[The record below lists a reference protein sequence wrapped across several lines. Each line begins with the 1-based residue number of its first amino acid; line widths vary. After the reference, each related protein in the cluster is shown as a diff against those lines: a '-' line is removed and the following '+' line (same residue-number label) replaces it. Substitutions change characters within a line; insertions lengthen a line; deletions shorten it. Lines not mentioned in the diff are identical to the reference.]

1 MSAAAP
7 ALNATVQGFAAL
19 LVWSS
24 LASLTALAAPMPPFQ
39 LAAITFSIGTVV
51 GLVYARATRQPL
63 VGPKSIPAGALALGV
78 YGLLGYHVCYFYALQ
93 QAPPLEAN
101 LINYL
106 WPLLIVV
113 FAGLL
118 PVRVGGRPLRWWHV
132 AGALLGLAG
141 TMLVLINTGVG
152 LSFSGAGSGYAA
164 AVAGAVIWSSY
175 SVASRLFQAVPSTA
189 VTASCAAT
197 ALGALILHLVS
208 ETTEVPKSP
217 AAWAAVVAM
226 GVGPVG
232 LAFYLW
238 DRGMKQ
244 GEIRLLGVAS
254 YTTPLL
260 STALL
265 ALLGLGTA
273 GPALWLAALL
283 VTAGALLAASD
294 SLVPTR

>member
-232 LAFYLW
+232 LAF
-238 DRGMKQ
+238 
-244 GEIRLLGVAS
+244 
-254 YTTPLL
+254 
-260 STALL
+260 
-265 ALLGLGTA
+265 
-273 GPALWLAALL
+273 
-283 VTAGALLAASD
+283 
-294 SLVPTR
+294 

>member
-1 MSAAAP
+1 
-7 ALNATVQGFAAL
+7 
-19 LVWSS
+19 
-24 LASLTALAAPMPPFQ
+24 
-39 LAAITFSIGTVV
+39 
-51 GLVYARATRQPL
+51 
-63 VGPKSIPAGALALGV
+63 
-78 YGLLGYHVCYFYALQ
+78 
-93 QAPPLEAN
+93 
-101 LINYL
+101 
-106 WPLLIVV
+106 VV